1 MNKKFEEVTEQFEEL
16 KEKHNEEAY
25 PELQK
30 MLEELGFPN
39 MPRWNREQIYEQL
52 LRDYLVDNIKGKY
65 LNTITGVDYLGD
77 KLIADFPDY
86 LWDN

>member
-25 PELQK
+25 PELQS
-30 MLEELGFPN
+30 MLKELGFPN

-52 LRDYLVDNIKGKY
+52 LRNYLVDKIEKKHGMPPYGK
-65 LNTITGVDYLGD
+65 DDLGD